1 MILCKHAAG
10 RFSIQEF
17 DPPGLV
23 DRTLPS
29 RLKQL
34 SVSGKKYPKIP
45 AVDCDEQGFL
55 AIYFVI
61 PVFRYFLPGAN
72 IFCISYLCVDDF

>member
-1 MILCKHAAG
+1 MM
-10 RFSIQEF
+10 FSTQEF
-17 DPPGLV
+17 GPPGLV

-55 AIYFVI
+55 AIYFVNPCLQI
-61 PVFRYFLPGAN
+61 LLAWDQYFLHF
-72 IFCISYLCVDDF
+72 IFVRG

>member
-1 MILCKHAAG
+1 MILCRHAAG
-10 RFSIQEF
+10 RFSTQEF
-17 DPPGLV
+17 DPPSLV

-29 RLKQL
+29 RVKQL

-55 AIYFVI
+55 AIYFVNNPCLQI
-61 PVFRYFLPGAN
+61 LLAWGQYFLHF
-72 IFCISYLCVDDF
+72 IFVHG